1 MKRKH
6 QGSTFHVLAS
16 WSAEMSAPVLTR
28 RALRTELFINH
39 CLQQP
44 FQARFG
50 GEGGVETWSP
60 IYRALPRLVR
70 GAAGVPGHWGPW
82 GAGALAANI

>member
-6 QGSTFHVLAS
+6 QGSTFHVLAG

-28 RALRTELFINH
+28 RALRTELCINH

-44 FQARFG
+44 CRARFG
-50 GEGGVETWSP
+50 GSRWS
-60 IYRALPRLVR
+60 
-70 GAAGVPGHWGPW
+70 GD
-82 GAGALAANI
+82 LAPELSLDW